1 MRLERPLVFFDL
13 ETTGLDVEKDRVIEF
28 AGIKVYPDKRQER
41 LETFINPGQPIPEEI
56 TRLTG
61 ITDEMVAGA
70 PVFSEITT
78 DLVKLL
84 RDADVA
90 GYNLCNFDMPMLES
104 EFRRCGQSLPGPEDR
119 AVIDPLEILK
129 KHEVRTLSWAYNFYL
144 GEQRND
150 AHRSMQDTEATVEIL
165 RTQIKRYGLMGTPV
179 ELQTEIRHPYLD
191 AGKRLLKEGDTIKI
205 NFGKYRGK
213 ALTYIRKTDP
223 DYISWMRENL
233 GGEVARL
240 LDVIP

>member
-1 MRLERPLVFFDL
+1 MHLERPLVFFDL

-41 LETFINPGQPIPEEI
+41 VESFINPGLPIPEEI
-56 TRLTG
+56 VKLTG
-61 ITDEMVAGA
+61 ITDEMVADA
-70 PVFSEITT
+70 PPFSEMASS
-78 DLVKLL
+78 LVTML

-90 GYNLCNFDMPMLES
+90 GYNLSNFDIPMLEA
-104 EFRRCGQSLPGPEDR
+104 EFRRCGMPMPGPENR

-144 GEQRND
+144 GEERNEG
-150 AHRSMQDTEATVEIL
+150 HRSMQDTEATIDIL
-165 RTQIKRYGLMGTPV
+165 RAQIKRYGLDGTPV
-179 ELQTEIRHPYLD
+179 ELQRAIRHPYLD
-191 AGKRLLKEGDTIKI
+191 AGKRLLKEGDTVKI

-213 ALTYIRKTDP
+213 ALSYIRKTDP

-233 GGEVARL
+233 GAEVAKL
-240 LDVIP
+240 LDQVG